1 MNEDVFKKAFENV
14 KPSEE
19 LVKSVLDVQNV
30 PCKAKHQSFSV
41 KRVFCAVAAVCAV
54 CACGMTAAAVTGVIN
69 FKELFA
75 SYFSANDDEF
85 ADSLVGTVKNFSY
98 KVSDEDYKI
107 EVKGITGTEEGLFA
121 VAEISRVDGEP
132 AADHFANPMY
142 LSPENKDF
150 PTNKN
155 YITPSWI
162 ERSADGEFFPA
173 QYSSYVNGE
182 KNIELCISLPS
193 SQFET
198 SESVT
203 VRGENF
209 YPSYK
214 YWDFM
219 KENNVTYVRYQEPK
233 FSGYVY
239 CDWESDYSGTSNA
252 DFTPVDFDDSSI
264 IALDLDWEFTFT
276 PVPSKQAKKTKAVKK
291 FDKDFVYL
299 ENVYDKND
307 YDPNKVIAEYER
319 VLTPTSIE
327 VKALGTYI
335 DFTFPMPNGEYDDY
349 DKYIVSSD
357 NINNKVSLIFKDGS
371 TLAASITNLGYS
383 INDSG
388 TGYSGNMTIIYQDF
402 SVEDSKP
409 AVVDVKDVKAISIN
423 GTVYELK

>member
-1 MNEDVFKKAFENV
+1 MNKDIFKKAFENV

-19 LVKSVLDVQNV
+19 LVDSVLQPQTV
-30 PCKAKHQSFSV
+30 PVKTKHQSFSI

-54 CACGMTAAAVTGVIN
+54 CACGITAAAVTGVIN

-75 SYFSANDDEF
+75 YYFTAEDDDFAN
-85 ADSLVGTVKNFSY
+85 SLVGTVKDLSY
-98 KVSDEDYKI
+98 KVSDEDYQI
-107 EVKGITGTEEGLFA
+107 TVKGITGTEEGLFV

-132 AADHFANPMY
+132 AADYFANPMY
-142 LSPENKDF
+142 LSPENK
-150 PTNKN
+150 N
-155 YITPSWI
+155 YVTPSWI
-162 ERSADGEFFPA
+162 ERSADGDFLPA
-173 QYSSYVNGE
+173 QYDSYVNGE
-182 KNIELCISLPS
+182 KNIELCISLPP

-219 KENNVTYVRYQEPK
+219 KENNVMYVRYQEPK
-233 FSGYVY
+233 FSGYVE
-239 CDWESDYSGTSNA
+239 CDWGSDNGVSNA

-276 PVPSKQAKKTKAVKK
+276 PVPSKQAKKTKSVKK

-299 ENVYDKND
+299 ENVYDKNN
-307 YDPNKVIAEYER
+307 YDPNNVIAEYER

-349 DKYIVSSD
+349 DKYVISSD
-357 NINNKVSLIFKDGS
+357 NLNNKVSLIFKDGS
-371 TLAASITNLGYS
+371 TMTANVTEWGFG

-388 TGYSGNMTIIYQDF
+388 TGYSGHMTITYRDF
-402 SVEDSKP
+402 SVENTK
-409 AVVDVKDVKAISIN
+409 AAAIDVKDVKAISLN
-423 GTVYELK
+423 GTVYELN

>member
-1 MNEDVFKKAFENV
+1 MNKDIIKKAFENV

-19 LVKSVLDVQNV
+19 LVDSVLSPQNV
-30 PCKAKHQSFSV
+30 LVKTKPQSFSI

-75 SYFSANDDEF
+75 SYFSADDDDF
-85 ADSLVGTVKNFSY
+85 ADSLVGTVKDFSY
-98 KVSDEDYKI
+98 KVSDEDYQI
-107 EVKGITGTEEGLFA
+107 TVKGITGTEEGLFA

-132 AADHFANPMY
+132 AADHFVNHMY

-162 ERSADGEFFPA
+162 ERSADGIFLPA
-173 QYSSYVNGE
+173 QYNSYVNGE
-182 KNIELCISLPS
+182 KNIELCISLPP

-203 VRGENF
+203 VRGEDF
-209 YPSYK
+209 FPSYK
-214 YWDFM
+214 YWDFI
-219 KENNVTYVRYQEPK
+219 KKNNVMYVRYQEPE
-233 FSGYVY
+233 FSGYVE
-239 CDWESDYSGTSNA
+239 CDWESDNGVSND

-299 ENVYDKND
+299 ENVYDKNN

-349 DKYIVSSD
+349 DKYVISSD

-371 TLAASITNLGYS
+371 TLAASITRMGYG

-388 TGYSGNMTIIYQDF
+388 TGYSGSMTIIYQDF
-402 SVEDSKP
+402 SVENTK
-409 AVVDVKDVKAISIN
+409 AAAIDVKNVKAISIN